1 MRSEEEFR
9 KEVFKRCDQKL
20 KREKAIRK
28 KTAFSLCIIAVVCTA
43 AVPVFLNNFINNKT
57 PAENNSANYESD
69 GYTDTTDNGWD
80 GDKSFNGEESFLENT
95 EQASIGTG
103 DDQIE
108 IDTGEVTDKH
118 IETEEQDGLDESF
131 LQPSAVITIGEKASA
146 VPPEK
151 TMGLFNLLEN
161 ALDSS
166 SDGICEESDKTVTYT
181 ITFLSS
187 WGEEKYFLSED
198 GFIKKSDN
206 GQWKKLSID
215 EQQELESFILEIDN
229 SENSF

>member
-28 KTAFSLCIIAVVCTA
+28 KTAFSLCIIAVVCAA
-43 AVPVFLNNFINNKT
+43 AVPVFLNNNT
-57 PAENNSANYESD
+57 PAENNYANYESD
-69 GYTDTTDNGWD
+69 GYTDTIDNGWD
-80 GDKSFNGEESFLENT
+80 GDKGVNSEENFLEST

-103 DDQIE
+103 DNKIE
-108 IDTGEVTDKH
+108 FGTGEDTDKY
-118 IETEEQDGLDESF
+118 IETNEQDGWDESF
-131 LQPSAVITIGEKASA
+131 LQPSAVITIGEKAA
-146 VPPEK
+146 DVPPERA
-151 TMGLFNLLEN
+151 MELLDLLEN

-166 SDGICEESDKTVTYT
+166 GDEIFEESDKTATYT

-187 WGEEKYFLSED
+187 WGEEKYFLSDE

-206 GQWKKLSID
+206 GQWKKLSLD
-215 EQQELESFILEIDN
+215 EQQELESLILEINN
-229 SENSF
+229 SENSG